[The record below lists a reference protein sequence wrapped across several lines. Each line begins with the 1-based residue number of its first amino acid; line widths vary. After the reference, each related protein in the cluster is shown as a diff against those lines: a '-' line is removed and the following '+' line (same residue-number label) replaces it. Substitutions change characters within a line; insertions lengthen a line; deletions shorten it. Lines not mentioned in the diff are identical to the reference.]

1 MHRVVLMYMPCT
13 TAASSGE
20 MIFYIAPLMAV
31 VTIIIHD
38 GEKIL
43 KKKNKVTEVAEEIFC
58 TGFTCRL
65 QN

>member
-38 GEKIL
+38 GEKIH
-43 KKKNKVTEVAEEIFC
+43 KK
-58 TGFTCRL
+58 
-65 QN
+65 